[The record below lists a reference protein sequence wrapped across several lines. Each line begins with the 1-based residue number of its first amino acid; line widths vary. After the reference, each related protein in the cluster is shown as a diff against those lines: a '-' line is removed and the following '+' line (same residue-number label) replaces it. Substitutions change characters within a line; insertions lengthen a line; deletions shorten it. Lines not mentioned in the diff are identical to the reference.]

1 VAGAVIEATSD
12 VVLAW
17 GVFATVESPEPQ
29 PVSVK
34 AIRATAAEPV
44 SGSVRH
50 GNDHTPGTVPSTGPE
65 AWQAGP
71 GVLTVTRSSQLG

>member
-1 VAGAVIEATSD
+1 
-12 VVLAW
+12 
-17 GVFATVESPEPQ
+17 
-29 PVSVK
+29 VK

-71 GVLTVTRSSQLG
+71 GVLTVTRSAQLG